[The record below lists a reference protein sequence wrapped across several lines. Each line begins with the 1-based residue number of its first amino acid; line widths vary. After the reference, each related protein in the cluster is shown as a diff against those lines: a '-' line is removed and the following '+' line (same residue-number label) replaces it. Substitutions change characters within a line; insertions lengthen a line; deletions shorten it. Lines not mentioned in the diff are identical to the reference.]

1 MDLVNIIIY
10 FWALKIKIWQLV
22 IQDGRQK
29 QKWAYFN
36 EILFDFD
43 DISIKL

>member
-1 MDLVNIIIY
+1 MVNIITY
-10 FWALKIKIWQLV
+10 LWTLKIKIWQLV
-22 IQDGRQK
+22 IKDGRQK

-36 EILFDFD
+36 EILVDFD